1 MPAAMS
7 QVQLNAAVVAAA
19 KEIDGL
25 KHPGPHSQGDPSQD
39 HDQNLSGGS
48 SQVPSN
54 GGLGQNEIQ
63 YYLTSDGQ
71 LPIYQKVCS
80 KCNWKSIASTD
91 SGAYTGAV
99 ADLELHMKTT
109 HTESKST

>member
-1 MPAAMS
+1 MPAAMP
-7 QVQLNAAVVAAA
+7 QVLLNAAVVAAS
-19 KEIDGL
+19 KEIDSL
-25 KHPGPHSQGDPSQD
+25 KHPGPHGQGDPSQD

-63 YYLTSDGQ
+63 YYHLANDGQ
-71 LPIYQKVCS
+71 LQIFQKECS
-80 KCNWKSIASTD
+80 KCTWKSIASTD

-99 ADLELHMKTT
+99 ADLSLIHI
-109 HTESKST
+109 